1 MKNIRLKY
9 FDLSLPAITALRECL
24 NAVEQSGLEKN
35 LLELVYL
42 RVSQINGCAYCL
54 GLHAKALREAGET
67 DARIDM
73 LAGWKVAA
81 CYSDAERAAL
91 AWAEALTAITVDGG
105 SDAAFSA
112 LKAIFTDAQISD
124 LTIGIANMNALN
136 RIAVSMRV

>member
-9 FDLSLPAITALRECL
+9 FDLSLPAITALRECKS
-24 NAVEQSGLEKN
+24 AVEKSGLEIT

-54 GLHAKALREAGET
+54 SLHAKALREAGET

-105 SDAAFSA
+105 SDAVFNA
-112 LKAIFTDAQISD
+112 LKAFFTDAQISD

>member
-24 NAVEQSGLEKN
+24 NAVEKSGLEKT

-54 GLHAKALREAGET
+54 NLHAKALREAGET

-73 LAGWKVAA
+73 LAGWKVGA
-81 CYSDAERAAL
+81 CYSEAERAAL

-105 SDAAFSA
+105 SDAAFA
-112 LKAIFTDAQISD
+112 QLKAFFTDAQISD
-124 LTIGIANMNALN
+124 LTIAIANMNALN
-136 RIAVSMRV
+136 RIAISMRV